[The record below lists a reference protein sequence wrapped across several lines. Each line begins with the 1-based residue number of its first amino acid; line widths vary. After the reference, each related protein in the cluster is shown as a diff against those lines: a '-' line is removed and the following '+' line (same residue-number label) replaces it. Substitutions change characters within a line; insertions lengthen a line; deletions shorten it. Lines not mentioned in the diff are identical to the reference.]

1 MRGQRHVGTE
11 EIAVPH
17 TPRLTFCQPDLLRVT
32 EYLLNHSNHLMGRQP
47 ILNGLEEVV
56 AYELLFRSPQS
67 TSSAA
72 ILNSSQATSSVM
84 LNVLSNFG
92 AHEILGGYRGFINV
106 DADMLMNEALELLPA
121 DMIGLELLEGII
133 ITPGII
139 DRCRK
144 LKAKGFVL
152 ALDDHRYSPAYE
164 DLYAGVVD
172 IVKMDLLATPLDE
185 LYQEV
190 EQLRRYPVKLL
201 AEKVDSRHVYL
212 RCRRMGFELFQ
223 GYFFARPSLMQK
235 SRMEN
240 SAGTFFR
247 LMQQLTDD
255 ADIDEIEE
263 TFKQSPALTYKL
275 LLLVN
280 SVSFSAR
287 EKIRTVRHAITQVG
301 VGHLNRW
308 VQLAV
313 FADDGGSGLNSAL
326 LDMAAVRAAFMEE
339 LARFRPQSP
348 RLLRHA
354 HPEQAF
360 MVGTLSMLKD
370 IYDVDMKTIVTNLN
384 LSEEIQDA
392 LVNRC
397 GDLGTLLCL
406 AEMMESL
413 DLDEAAVCLGKL
425 DITLASVIECQKKAY
440 NWRSKLI

>member
-1 MRGQRHVGTE
+1 
-11 EIAVPH
+11 
-17 TPRLTFCQPDLLRVT
+17 
-32 EYLLNHSNHLMGRQP
+32 MGRQP

-67 TSSAA
+67 TSSAV
-72 ILNSSQATSSVM
+72 IHNSSQATSSVI

-92 AHEILGGYRGFINV
+92 VRDILGSYRGYINV

-121 DMIGLELLEGII
+121 DSIGLELLEDII
-133 ITPGII
+133 ITPDII
-139 DRCRK
+139 ARCRI
-144 LKAKGFVL
+144 LKAKGFAL
-152 ALDDHRYSPAYE
+152 ALDDHRYDPAYE
-164 DLYAGVVD
+164 ELYAGIVD

-185 LYQEV
+185 LYREV

-223 GYFFARPSLMQK
+223 GYFFARPSLMQR

-240 SAGTFFR
+240 SSGTFFR
-247 LMQQLTDD
+247 LMQQLSGD
-255 ADIDEIEE
+255 ADIDEIEQ

-280 SVSFSAR
+280 SVSSSTR
-287 EKIRTVRHAITQVG
+287 EKIRTVLHAITQIG
-301 VGHLNRW
+301 LEHLNRW

-339 LARFRPQSP
+339 LARFRPHSP
-348 RLLRHA
+348 QLFRRA
-354 HPEQAF
+354 HPEEAF

-370 IYDVDMKTIVTNLN
+370 IYDVDMKEIVNQLN

-392 LVNRC
+392 LVDRG

-413 DLDEAAVCLGKL
+413 ELDEAAVCLEKL
-425 DITLASVIECQKKAY
+425 GITVDTVIECQKRAY
-440 NWRSKLI
+440 NWRKVS